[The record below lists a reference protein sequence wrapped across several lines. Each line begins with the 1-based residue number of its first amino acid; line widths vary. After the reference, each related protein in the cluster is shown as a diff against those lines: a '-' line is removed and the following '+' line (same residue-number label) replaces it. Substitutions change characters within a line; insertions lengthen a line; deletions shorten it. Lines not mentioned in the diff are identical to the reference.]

1 MKYNVYQLI
10 MASQVAYLKRLMK
23 SFESL
28 KTKGLK
34 PPLAIKDLL
43 KESFDTET
51 AYKLAIADGI
61 PKEEITLKKLIQYS
75 DLDES
80 DKRIIARFKDE
91 IFNWKIIHIRDLND
105 LNGFYGCCI
114 ETSKD
119 QAIVAF
125 RGSENM
131 KIFKNLIKDWGRA
144 DLGLLCSDKTIQH
157 EEVEQYCDFMIKSGI
172 LDKYKSLAVTGHSLG
187 GNLAT
192 YFTTFAAK
200 IGKEKIFNKIT
211 QSANLD
217 GPGFSRVFFKKNK
230 EEIDKVTTK
239 GIHTDYMWSG
249 VGALLERFLG
259 AKSRVLAIDETKY
272 KDNPIE
278 RAKYLAIKRH
288 STESVILD
296 EKGDAK
302 DGVQDPVSKALS
314 AFSKTIDKILPTQL
328 VLEIDAVADWL
339 FERILRMKEQRA
351 IEFNDP
357 VWAERFK
364 KKGSIIGTSVHII
377 NKTVEFFKEGVAIL
391 NNNSQSIPAT
401 NSLTTSPLKP
411 AYDDVMYA
419 CNSSRTFRTPS
430 ACLAGNFINSQST
443 IGHTRK
449 GIGRE
454 FY

>member
-1 MKYNVYQLI
+1 MKEV
-10 MASQVAYLKRLMK
+10 
-23 SFESL
+23 
-28 KTKGLK
+28 
-34 PPLAIKDLL
+34 
-43 KESFDTET
+43 
-51 AYKLAIADGI
+51 
-61 PKEEITLKKLIQYS
+61 
-75 DLDES
+75 
-80 DKRIIARFKDE
+80 
-91 IFNWKIIHIRDLND
+91 
-105 LNGFYGCCI
+105 
-114 ETSKD
+114 
-119 QAIVAF
+119 
-125 RGSENM
+125 
-131 KIFKNLIKDWGRA
+131 
-144 DLGLLCSDKTIQH
+144 
-157 EEVEQYCDFMIKSGI
+157 EEVAEKLNSEVDLSLRFIDIKI
-172 LDKYKSLAVTGHSLG
+172 L
-187 GNLAT
+187 
-192 YFTTFAAK
+192 K

-249 VGALLERFLG
+249 VGALLKRFSG

-377 NKTVEFFKEGVAIL
+377 NKTVDFLKEGV
-391 NNNSQSIPAT
+391 AT
-401 NSLTTSPLKP
+401 NSLTTSSLKP
-411 AYDDVMYA
+411 AYADVKYA
-419 CNSSRTFRTPS
+419 CDSSPTFCTTNARF
-430 ACLAGNFINSQST
+430 ARNFINSQST
-443 IGHTRK
+443 IEHTRK